1 MRWEWQIEEAK
12 QEGQIWEVVNKERKR
27 RKVNREI
34 GMEEWKEYFRG
45 LLGGVEGRVLLG
57 EVRVER
63 MTDERGIEKEEI
75 NINT

>member
-1 MRWEWQIEEAK
+1 M
-12 QEGQIWEVVNKERKR
+12 
-27 RKVNREI
+27 NREV

-63 MTDERGIEKEEI
+63 MADERGIEKVEI